1 MKQNNRMGSLNTSK
15 MKKRLFRN
23 YLIGLFL
30 IIGLVFNTACDEED
44 PVTLEERQERE
55 DRIITEFLDANN
67 ITNAQRT
74 STGLYH
80 IPITEGTGVSPVL
93 ADSVTVEYVGRFLD
107 GKRFDS
113 TLFSDDPFSFII
125 GTNQVIEGWEEA
137 LLLMKVGGTSRF
149 IIPSS
154 LAYGSGGERNRSTG
168 EVLIPPN
175 TILDFEIELISFEN
189 SSLSNGN

>member
-1 MKQNNRMGSLNTSK
+1 MDLLNASQ
-15 MKKRLFRN
+15 MIKRQFRS
-23 YLIGLFL
+23 YFTGLILL
-30 IIGLVFNTACDEED
+30 TGLVFITACDEED
-44 PVTLEERQERE
+44 PVTLEERQARE
-55 DRIITEFLDANN
+55 DRIITEFLEANN

-74 STGLYH
+74 SSGLYH
-80 IPITEGTGVSPVL
+80 IPIIEGTGASPVL
-93 ADSVTVEYVGRFLD
+93 ADSVAVEYIGKFLD

-113 TLFSDDPFSFII
+113 TLFRDDPFTFII

-137 LLLMKVGGTSRF
+137 VLLMKTGGTSRF

-154 LAYGSGGERNRSTG
+154 LGYGATG
-168 EVLIPPN
+168 QSDSRTREVTIPPN

>member
-1 MKQNNRMGSLNTSK
+1 
-15 MKKRLFRN
+15 MKKRLYSS
-23 YLIGLFL
+23 YLIRFL
-30 IIGLVFNTACDEED
+30 LIGMVFITACDEED

-55 DRIITEFLDANN
+55 DIIIQDFLDANN

-80 IPITEGTGVSPVL
+80 IPITEGTGASPVL
-93 ADSVTVEYVGRFLD
+93 ADSATVDYTGRFLS

-113 TLFSDDPFSFII
+113 TQLSDNTFSFII
-125 GTNQVIEGWEEA
+125 GTNQVIEGWEEGI
-137 LLLMKVGGTSRF
+137 LLMKAGGTSRF

-154 LAYGSGGERNRSTG
+154 LAYGTRGNDG
-168 EVLIPPN
+168 IPPN

-189 SSLSNGN
+189 SSISNGN